1 MASVFDRKSLT
12 LTACPVPEAG
22 SDNHIQMQG
31 SAANWSAI
39 TEPTFLS
46 GPKPGQEQVL
56 IRSGDQAEQV
66 ALGNR
71 WVEIK
76 QQAWTHIH
84 AKEIRAVDADQELTV
99 GKNQAVH
106 VVQNATSQIDKNLSE
121 TIGEMHDEVTGKQI
135 KVQTGKALTVMKNNG
150 DITTN
155 GRQIKTKGTDDI
167 VVKGK
172 KILEN
177 C

>member
-1 MASVFDRKSLT
+1 MSPVFEGKSLT
-12 LTACPVPEAG
+12 LTACPAPEAG
-22 SDNHIQMQG
+22 SDNHIQIQG

-39 TEPTFLS
+39 TDPTFLT
-46 GPKPGQEQVL
+46 GPRPGQEQVL

-66 ALGNR
+66 AVGNR

-76 QQAWTHIH
+76 RQAWTHIH
-84 AKEIRAVDADQELTV
+84 DKEIRAVDADQELTV
-99 GKNQAVH
+99 GANQAVH
-106 VVQNATSQIDKNLSE
+106 VVKNVTSQIGKNLSE
-121 TIGEMHDEVTGKQI
+121 TIGETHDEVTGKQI

-150 DITTN
+150 DISTN
-155 GRQIKTKGTDDI
+155 GKQIKTKGTDDI
-167 VVKGK
+167 IMRGR

>member
-56 IRSGDQAEQV
+56 IRSGDQAAQV
-66 ALGNR
+66 AVGNR

-84 AKEIRAVDADQELTV
+84 DKEIRAVDADQELTV
-99 GKNQAVH
+99 GANQAVQ
-106 VVQNATSQIDKNLSE
+106 VAQNVTSQIGKNLSE
-121 TIGEMHDEVTGKQI
+121 TIGEMHNKVAGKQI
-135 KVQTGKALTVMKNNG
+135 KAQTGKAITIMKDSG
-150 DITTN
+150 DISTN

-167 VVKGK
+167 IVKGK

>member
-1 MASVFDRKSLT
+1 MTS
-12 LTACPVPEAG
+12 TACPVPDAG
-22 SDNHIQMQG
+22 ADNHISIQG

-66 ALGNR
+66 AVGNR

-76 QQAWTHIH
+76 RQAWTHIH
-84 AKEIRAVDADQELTV
+84 DKEIRAVDADQELTV
-99 GKNQAVH
+99 GANQAVH
-106 VVQNATSQIDKNLSE
+106 VVQNVTSKIGKNLSE
-121 TIGEMHDEVTGKQI
+121 NIGEMHDEVSGKLI
-135 KVQTGKALTVMKNNG
+135 KVQTGKAITVMKESG
-150 DITTN
+150 DISTN

-167 VVKGK
+167 IMRGK

>member
-1 MASVFDRKSLT
+1 MASVFEGKSLT
-12 LTACPVPEAG
+12 LTAFPVPEAG

-66 ALGNR
+66 AVGNR

-76 QQAWTHIH
+76 RQAWTHIH
-84 AKEIRAVDADQELTV
+84 DKEIRAVDADQELTV
-99 GKNQAVH
+99 GANQAVR
-106 VVQNATSQIDKNLSE
+106 VVQNASSQIGKNLSE
-121 TIGEMHDEVTGKQI
+121 TIGEMHEEVAGKQI
-135 KVQTGKALTVMKNNG
+135 RVQTGKALTVMKNSG
-150 DITTN
+150 DISTN

-167 VVKGK
+167 IVRGK

>member
-1 MASVFDRKSLT
+1 MASVFEGKSLT
-12 LTACPVPEAG
+12 LTACPLLEAG
-22 SDNHIQMQG
+22 AYNHIQIHG

-66 ALGNR
+66 AAGNR

-84 AKEIRAVDADQELTV
+84 GKEIRAVDADQELTV
-99 GKNQAVH
+99 GANQAVH
-106 VVQNATSQIDKNLSE
+106 IVQNVTSQVGKNLSE
-121 TIGEMHDEVTGKQI
+121 TIGEMHDKVVGKQI
-135 KVQTGKALTVMKNNG
+135 KAQTGKALTLMKNSG
-150 DITTN
+150 DISTN

-167 VVKGK
+167 IVKGK